1 MHGLPAEHMN
11 GEQLDGRETYFEA
24 EIAKLKKERDTR
36 ITLWTEV
43 QAKKAHATLAME
55 NTTAANSTGAFPD
68 NP

>member
-55 NTTAANSTGAFPD
+55 NTAADSTGAFPY